1 MKRNVYI
8 GLINKS
14 NTSSE
19 ITISNNL
26 EIDDSSDIS
35 RDVDDAVLHVISTKM
50 YSSTLPNQIM
60 VLQEQTVR
68 ILYTSI

>member
-50 YSSTLPNQIM
+50 SSSTLPNQIM
-60 VLQEQTVR
+60 VLQEQAVR

>member
-60 VLQEQTVR
+60 VLQEQAVR